1 MLPAAFRM
9 RRRAEFTVVVRRGR
23 RAGRPLLVG
32 HLLQRPDHSEPPRVG
47 FVVSR
52 AVGISV
58 VRNRVE
64 RRLRHI
70 VSDRLNS
77 LPAGS
82 LLVVRANP
90 RSATA
95 TFDELVVDTDRVLH
109 RLLRRPERSTG
120 SAASGDK
127 PSETGARR

>member
-1 MLPAAFRM
+1 MLPAVNRM
-9 RRRAEFTVVVRRGR
+9 RRRAEFTEAVRRGR
-23 RAGRPLLVG
+23 RAGRSFVVA
-32 HLLQRPDHSEPPRVG
+32 HLLTRSDVAEPPRVG

-52 AVGISV
+52 AVGNAV
-58 VRNRVE
+58 VRNRVQ

-70 VSDRLNS
+70 LADRRKV

-95 TFDELVVDTDRVLH
+95 SFQDLTVDVDRVLH
-109 RLLRRPERSTG
+109 RLVRPEP
-120 SAASGDK
+120 AAEGGTFTSNA
-127 PSETGARR
+127 SETGARR